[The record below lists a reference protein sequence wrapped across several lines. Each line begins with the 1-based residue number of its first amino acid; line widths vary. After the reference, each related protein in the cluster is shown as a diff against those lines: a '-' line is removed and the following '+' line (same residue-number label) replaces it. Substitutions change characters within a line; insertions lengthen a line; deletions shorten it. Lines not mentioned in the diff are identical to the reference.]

1 MVSPRLPPWKE
12 VARGAGS
19 DPAPRA
25 IYLPAQEPPH
35 DKHNQDDAED
45 AAKTGAS
52 VSAVSIISPAS
63 AEDEDQD
70 YDKEDCAHISAC
82 GQVRVVWSDGLYG
95 FFAASRTASL
105 RPPTAF

>member
-1 MVSPRLPPWKE
+1 MISPRLPPWKE

-19 DPAPRA
+19 DPARP

-45 AAKTGAS
+45 AAETGAS

-70 YDKEDCAHISAC
+70 YDKEDCAHISAR

>member
-1 MVSPRLPPWKE
+1 MISPRLPPWKE
-12 VARGAGS
+12 VARGARS
-19 DPAPRA
+19 DPARP
-25 IYLPAQEPPH
+25 YLPAQEPPH
-35 DKHNQDDAED
+35 DKHNHDDAED
-45 AAKTGAS
+45 AAETGAS
-52 VSAVSIISPAS
+52 VPAVSIISPAS

-70 YDKEDCAHISAC
+70 YDKENCAHISAC